1 MNLKGLMQEFGAAAG
16 EDEEAIAEGMEV
28 FLSSIEMDYS

>member
-1 MNLKGLMQEFGAAAG
+1 MQESGAAAG
-16 EDEEAIAEGMEV
+16 EDEEAIAEGMEILEV